1 MCMIGKLR
9 RMKLRD
15 QLFVSEIAK
24 RTGLSRNTAK
34 KWLKAPGEV
43 VPANIEERNHDT
55 RVSALRQ

>member
-1 MCMIGKLR
+1 MGMIGKLR

-15 QLFVSEIAK
+15 QLFLSEIAK
-24 RTGLSRNTAK
+24 RIGLSRNTVK
-34 KWLKAPGEV
+34 KWLKTPGEV